1 MKNKTTYP
9 PKDSIFKN
17 HQQEAQFWH
26 EHFAQAQKDG
36 KPVTVKFAKKIEHIY
51 LNDSINIRLDSQT
64 STAIRKAAQ
73 KKGLGP
79 TQLIRMWIMEK
90 MNQSSNQAN
99 L

>member
-1 MKNKTTYP
+1 MKNKTNYP

-17 HQQEAQFWH
+17 REQEARFWH
-26 EHFAQAQKDG
+26 EHFDQAQKDG
-36 KPVTVKFAKKIEHIY
+36 KPVTVKIAKKIEHIY
-51 LNDSINIRLDSQT
+51 LSDSINIRLDPQT
-64 STAIRKAAQ
+64 STAIRKEAQ
-73 KKGLGP
+73 IKGLGP